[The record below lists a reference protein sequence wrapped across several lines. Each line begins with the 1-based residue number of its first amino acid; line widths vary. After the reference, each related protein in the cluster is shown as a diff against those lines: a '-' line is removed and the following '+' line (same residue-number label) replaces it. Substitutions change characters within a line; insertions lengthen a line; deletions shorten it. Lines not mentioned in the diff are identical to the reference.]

1 MINEFSVVAK
11 LSDSKMNNSCWQ
23 VYPSR
28 KWKCLGKVPL
38 IMIPTR
44 NTTNE
49 KVNTVC
55 NIQGNLKKTLEQNPK
70 DRSGSVKTTKY
81 NNKSSGWFCLQPT
94 ILFIFLKKK
103 SVSILKRI

>member
-55 NIQGNLKKTLEQNPK
+55 NIQGNLKKTLEQQNI
-70 DRSGSVKTTKY
+70 TT
-81 NNKSSGWFCLQPT
+81 NVVVDFDSNQPFCLS
-94 ILFIFLKKK
+94 F
-103 SVSILKRI
+103 

>member
-1 MINEFSVVAK
+1 
-11 LSDSKMNNSCWQ
+11 MNNSCWQ